1 MNTMQSGFS
10 LIELMVVVAIIG
22 ILASIGIPSY
32 QQYTRRAQFSEII
45 SLTQPYKTAVTLA
58 LFEGAPKK
66 NLNSGENGI
75 PASLEATKYLTS
87 IAVKQ
92 GIITATGTKILN
104 GATYILTPNDE
115 GTRWSV
121 SGTCLETDLCKAS

>member
-58 LFEGAPKK
+58 LFEGTPKK
-66 NLNSGENGI
+66 SLNSGENSI
-75 PASLEATKYLTS
+75 PASIEATKYLAS
-87 IAVKQ
+87 ISVKQ
-92 GIITATGTKILN
+92 GIISATGTKVLN

-115 GTRWSV
+115 GTQWTV
-121 SGTCLETDLCKAS
+121 SGTCLEADLCKAS